1 MKANFYL
8 SASAKARFGTGMLM
22 YFAQGIPTGLL
33 AIAMPAWL
41 ASQGADALEIASYLA
56 VISLPWAFKLLSGP
70 LMDRYQYPAMG
81 RRRPWVLAAQ
91 LGLAFSL
98 FCLAI
103 IEDPIKQ
110 LGLLMTFGVLV
121 NIFAATQDVAVDGMA
136 IELVPE
142 SEQGRLNAFMIFG
155 KAIGWAGSSAL
166 SGILLVNWGLP
177 VTALLAAVCSAVIF
191 FFCLLVRE
199 REGEKLLPWGKGEA
213 ARSSIRTTSF
223 SSLFTGI
230 RDVLWSRISLIVIAI
245 VFSDGLVGGYGNALT
260 PIAAINLFGFTTEEW
275 SQLAASMGLVGA
287 VASLGL
293 GPLID
298 RFGAKRMLVFVIM
311 LVAVHAFT
319 LAATQHYWEDTT
331 YVRVMMSIWVL
342 LGPITMVCVIALAMA
357 ICSAQVSATQFAI
370 YMSIANLGASL
381 GSASY
386 GLVAERTSFAQSLVL
401 MGSMTLITLAV
412 VLFYR
417 SHRVSAAHSPVVA
430 AAVVSGDDSRT
441 QE

>member
-1 MKANFYL
+1 MKADLYL
-8 SASAKARFGTGMLM
+8 SVSARARFGTGTLM

-33 AIAMPAWL
+33 AVAMPAWL

-91 LGLAFSL
+91 LGLALSL
-98 FCLAI
+98 LCLAV
-103 IEDPIKQ
+103 IEDPISQ
-110 LGLLMTFGVLV
+110 IGLLMACGVVV

-142 SEQGRLNAFMIFG
+142 TEQGRLNAFMIFG
-155 KAIGWAGSSAL
+155 KAMGWAASSAV
-166 SGILLVNWGLP
+166 SGIVLVSWGLAAAA
-177 VTALLAAVCSAVIF
+177 VLAAICSGIIF
-191 FFCLLVRE
+191 FCFLLVRE
-199 REGEKLLPWGKGEA
+199 REGERLLPWSKGA
-213 ARSSIRTTSF
+213 ASGSTVRNTSF

-230 RDVLWSRISLIVIAI
+230 RDVLWSRLSLIVIAI
-245 VFSDGLVGGYGNALT
+245 VFSDGLVSGYGNALT
-260 PIAAINLFGFTTEEW
+260 PIAAIKLFGFTTEQW

-287 VASLGL
+287 LASLGL

-311 LVAVHAFT
+311 LVAAHTFT

-381 GSASY
+381 GSATY
-386 GLVAERTSFAQSLVL
+386 GLVAESTSFVQSFVL
-401 MGSMTLITLAV
+401 MGSMTLATLVV

-417 SHRVSAAHSPVVA
+417 SQAFGGASAPAVA
-430 AAVVSGDDSRT
+430 TTAVTGDDSRT

>member
-22 YFAQGIPTGLL
+22 YFTQGVPTGLL

-98 FCLAI
+98 LCLAI

-110 LGLLMTFGVLV
+110 LGLLMAVGVLV

-199 REGEKLLPWGKGEA
+199 REGEKLLPWSKGEA
-213 ARSSIRTTSF
+213 TRSSIRTTSF

-245 VFSDGLVGGYGNALT
+245 VFFDGLVGGYGNALT

-381 GSASY
+381 GSACY
-386 GLVAERTSFAQSLVL
+386 GLVAERTSLAQSLVL
-401 MGSMTLITLAV
+401 MGSMTLITLAI

-417 SHRVSAAHSPVVA
+417 SHRVSAAHSPAVA
-430 AAVVSGDDSRT
+430 AAVVTGDDSRT